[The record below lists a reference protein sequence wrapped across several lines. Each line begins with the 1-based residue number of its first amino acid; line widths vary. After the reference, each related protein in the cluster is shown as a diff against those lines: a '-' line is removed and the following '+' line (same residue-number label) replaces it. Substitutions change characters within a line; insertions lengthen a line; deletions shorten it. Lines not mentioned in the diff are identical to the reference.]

1 MNFGINL
8 SLLSN
13 VVPEPP
19 TDFQSDSHWGWP
31 DSRGLFDVAAFAK
44 EVQDA
49 GLERVPAHLE
59 IIYPFELAEKNVPAS
74 ITTSICLLKQW
85 RATCKRVPASCHWA
99 VYTRPHNSSSSISL
113 MLRDQTGQ

>member
-8 SLLSN
+8 SFAVKRCARAAYGFSKRLPLGLAG
-13 VVPEPP
+13 
-19 TDFQSDSHWGWP
+19 QP

-59 IIYPFELAEKNVPAS
+59 IIYPFELADEKVLAS

-99 VYTRPHNSSSSISL
+99 VYTRPHNSSSSS
-113 MLRDQTGQ
+113 R